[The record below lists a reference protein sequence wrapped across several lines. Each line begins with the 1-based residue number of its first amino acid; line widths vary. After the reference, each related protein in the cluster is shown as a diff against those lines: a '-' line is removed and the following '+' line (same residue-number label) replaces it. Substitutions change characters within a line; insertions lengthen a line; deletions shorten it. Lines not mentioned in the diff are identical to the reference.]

1 MTRMSPIRLRR
12 ASVRHRRRLCPGCAT
27 LLALLLSACGQTAD
41 DNSAAYRAAC
51 EGPPLGT
58 TEKRNRAIEDG
69 YGYNRRYD
77 CIDKASYAEIQ
88 AQKAQW
94 QADHTPEAIAARE
107 REYAE
112 QRRLGERQ
120 RAQAR
125 AAEARLAAE
134 PPPAVEIHL
143 LDANTATQAELA
155 QMISLGADVAAQIVT
170 ARSER
175 TFKDW
180 ADLVKRVVGLGAAQ
194 TAVFA
199 SVNGL
204 NVDGRSLEGM
214 PPNAAAA
221 AQLYQ
226 IHHPRHTP

>member
-1 MTRMSPIRLRR
+1 MHEPVNRDVRRCLRIAC
-12 ASVRHRRRLCPGCAT
+12 AS
-27 LLALLLSACGQTAD
+27 LLVLLVPACGKQGVD
-41 DNSAAYRAAC
+41 DSSVAYRAAC

-58 TEKRNRAIEDG
+58 TEKRNQAMEDG

-77 CIDKASYAEIQ
+77 CIDKASYAEVQ

-120 RAQAR
+120 RAEAR

-134 PPPAVEIHL
+134 PLPPVEIHL
-143 LDANTATQAELA
+143 RDANTATQAELA
-155 QMISLGADVAAQIVT
+155 QMVSLGADVAAQIVT

-175 TFKDW
+175 PFKDW
-180 ADLVKRVVGLGAAQ
+180 ADLVNRVIGLHAAQ
-194 TAVFA
+194 PAVFA

-204 NVDGRSLEGM
+204 TVNGQSLEGM
-214 PPNAAAA
+214 PPDAAAA

-226 IHHPRHTP
+226 IYHPRRTP